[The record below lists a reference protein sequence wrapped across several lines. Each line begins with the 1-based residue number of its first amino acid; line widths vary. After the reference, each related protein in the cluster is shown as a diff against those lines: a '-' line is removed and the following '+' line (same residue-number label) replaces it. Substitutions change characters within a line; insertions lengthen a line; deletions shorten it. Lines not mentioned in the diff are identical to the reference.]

1 MGEGIE
7 IGIEHGDITSFV
19 ADVIALKH
27 AMGFFGADL
36 DVARALSRPGQAI
49 EEQMPAPGRYVLLES
64 RGAVRAPR
72 VLFVGTAPL
81 QRLRYPQIRELAR
94 RALEIVCNE
103 VPAAEHLAMTVH
115 GVRYGLDEVEAA
127 LAQLSGYAD
136 YLARGRLAALRRI
149 SIVEHSAGRVERLR
163 QGLERDLPRLGF
175 VPRGAGHWVYTPA
188 GGPVEIGPPP
198 VAEPQARAVAPTG
211 KPQVGTPTP
220 AVEKPHAFIAMPYD
234 PELDDV
240 YYYGIQRPVHAS
252 GLLCERVDQEVF
264 TGDILARI
272 RERIKSAAVVIA
284 EMTGGNPNV
293 YLELG
298 YAWGVGRPTVLLA
311 KGVEHLRFDVQ
322 GQRCLVYGKI
332 KELED
337 RLGTELE
344 ALKAKGIF

>member
-1 MGEGIE
+1 MARTFSIQGMSDE
-7 IGIEHGDITSFV
+7 
-19 ADVIALKH
+19 DVILLLNLQGIVNRDGARLLYDTEGRSDWGPSDRLWMRIWHERKGFGFDAVESLDAL
-27 AMGFFGADL
+27 
-36 DVARALSRPGQAI
+36 
-49 EEQMPAPGRYVLLES
+49 
-64 RGAVRAPR
+64 VRT
-72 VLFVGTAPL
+72 F
-81 QRLRYPQIRELAR
+81 
-94 RALEIVCNE
+94 
-103 VPAAEHLAMTVH
+103 AEHIK
-115 GVRYGLDEVEAA
+115 GVV
-127 LAQLSGYAD
+127 
-136 YLARGRLAALRRI
+136 
-149 SIVEHSAGRVERLR
+149 V
-163 QGLERDLPRLGF
+163 
-175 VPRGAGHWVYTPA
+175 
-188 GGPVEIGPPP
+188 
-198 VAEPQARAVAPTG
+198 
-211 KPQVGTPTP
+211 
-220 AVEKPHAFIAMPYD
+220 YD